1 MMDIRDIAR
10 EYPRDMAEGHLRDSA
25 RVAFHIEL
33 ACNGRGPASADL
45 CDIGGATGLF
55 PVVCAAIGFRHVVV
69 IDDFNDPGERKRGV
83 ATSRFPLHEK
93 YSVEAVTRDVLQGLD
108 YIEKFDVITSF
119 DVLEHLHH
127 SPKRLL
133 HDAMRALRPGGTLII
148 SVPNCM
154 NLRKRIA
161 WPLGVGR
168 WTTMEEVRTT
178 HLSQPCPRAERCR
191 PALHRPRH
199 WS

>member
-1 MMDIRDIAR
+1 VQ
-10 EYPRDMAEGHLRDSA
+10 P
-25 RVAFHIEL
+25 
-33 ACNGRGPASADL
+33 ACSPL
-45 CDIGGATGLF
+45 LVLLF
-55 PVVCAAIGFRHVVV
+55 RRVVV
-69 IDDFNDPGERKRGV
+69 IDDFNDPGDRKRGL

-108 YIEKFDVITSF
+108 CIEKFDVITSF

-133 HDAMRALRPGGTLII
+133 HDAMRAQRPGGTLII
-148 SVPNCM
+148 GVPNCM

-168 WTTMEEVRTT
+168 WTTMEEWYEQPIFRSHVREPSVADLHYIARDDGVTSFRT
-178 HLSQPCPRAERCR
+178 FRGGGLDLVQWQLPHDQRTR
-191 PALHRPRH
+191 PASTH
-199 WS
+199 